1 MLDKIDEEMLDG
13 GYLLEWAYDSDTES
27 PRTLAPL
34 GNFYC
39 WERGII
45 SPDPCDYSGPV
56 EWMADE
62 LRENLSQE
70 EMEQAVR
77 DGKIA
82 SLRFATDE
90 DGEEVLEAQYKSY
103 FTGKEGWDEVTDYNE
118 WRDAEEIAK
127 AIAECSEA
135 PGLLAQHGALLTVYR
150 FEHSGVAYSTSP
162 FNDPWDSGP
171 VGFIW
176 VSDKE
181 LEQEQLDG
189 RPKDEILKMLSDEV
203 EEYSAWANGE
213 CYAVML
219 SKDDDIID
227 YLGGLIGDDM
237 LEYGLNEMR
246 RYAAEL
252 ASAAA

>member
-1 MLDKIDEEMLDG
+1 MLNKIDEEMLDG

-27 PRTLAPL
+27 PRTSAASL
-34 GNFYC
+34 GRFHC
-39 WERGII
+39 WARGIV
-45 SPDPCDYSGPV
+45 SPDLCDYSEPE
-56 EWMADE
+56 EWIAAE

-82 SLRFATDE
+82 SLRLTAGE
-90 DGEEVLEAQYKSY
+90 DGEEMLEAWYKSL
-103 FTGKEGWDEVTDYNE
+103 FTGKEGWEEVTDYNE

-150 FEHSGVAYSTSP
+150 LEHSGTAYSTSP

-181 LEQEQLDG
+181 LEEAQLAD

-219 SKDDDIID
+219 SKDDDMID
-227 YLGGLIGDDM
+227 CLGGLVGDDG
-237 LEYGLNEMR
+237 LEYGLEEMR
-246 RYAAEL
+246 RHAA
-252 ASAAA
+252 